1 MSLEKWNDI
10 QLGDHID
17 ILTDYHA
24 NGAYEKLKENIIL
37 KYEPDYAIMV
47 RTLNFEAG
55 DFDNNLIYINKEEY
69 NYLSKSKVYPND
81 IVMNKIANAGSVYIM
96 PDLNQ
101 PVSLAMNLFL
111 IRFKK
116 TLDQRF
122 MYYLIK
128 IYEPYIKQYANGTA
142 TLTITKDSVR
152 NLQFKVPEL
161 STQKKIAKILSSYDD
176 LIENN
181 LKQIKLLEEKARL
194 TYEEWFLRFR
204 IDGQKLEIDKNTGL
218 PFEWEKKSI
227 IDFKS
232 FKQDKSKIKEF
243 VDEKRYLATA
253 DIDKIFIVGD
263 GEIITWKNKPS
274 RAQIKPSKN
283 SVWFA
288 RMSDTYKVLCFS
300 SNDEKL
306 RENIVLSSGFVG
318 FKAKNELCLPFLYC
332 TINSNVFHELKDL
345 YATGATQVSLNN
357 ESMRFMKLIEPNI
370 ETIEKFGKL
379 VFPMIKNISAL
390 VKQNNL
396 LKESRDI
403 LLPRLITGVIDV
415 ENMDLEV

>member
-1 MSLEKWNDI
+1 MEHKLEDI
-10 QLGDHID
+10 CNF
-17 ILTDYHA
+17 Y
-24 NGAYEKLKENIIL
+24 NGGAWSESEYVESGIPVVKVSNI
-37 KYEPDYAIMV
+37 K
-47 RTLNFEAG
+47 G
-55 DFDNNLIYINKEEY
+55 
-69 NYLSKSKVYPND
+69 ND
-81 IVMNKIANAGSVYIM
+81 IVFDNINYISESSLKKYQKNILKTDDVVIATVGSHPSLESSAAGRSVIIPKKIDGHL
-96 PDLNQ
+96 LNQ
-101 PVSLAMNLFL
+101 NAVCLRTKDND
-111 IRFKK
+111 I
-116 TLDQRF
+116 LDQK
-122 MYYLIK
+122 YLGYLAETQAFKNFIQNRGGGAANQMRIPIGAIK
-128 IYEPYIKQYANGTA
+128 SYK
-142 TLTITKDSVR
+142 
-152 NLQFKVPEL
+152 FKIPKE
-161 STQKKIAKILSSYDD
+161 QKKIAKILSSYDD

-274 RAQIKPSKN
+274 RAQITPSKN

-288 RMSDTYKVLCFS
+288 RMSDTYKVLCFTN
-300 SNDEKL
+300 NDEKL
-306 RENIVLSSGFVG
+306 REDIVLSSGFVG
-318 FKAKNELCLPFLYC
+318 FKAKNESCLPFLYC
-332 TINSNVFHELKDL
+332 TINSNIFHELKDL

-379 VFPMIKNISAL
+379 VLPMIKNISVL

>member
-1 MSLEKWNDI
+1 MEHKLEDI
-10 QLGDHID
+10 CNF
-17 ILTDYHA
+17 Y
-24 NGAYEKLKENIIL
+24 NGGAWSESEYVESGIPVVKVSNI
-37 KYEPDYAIMV
+37 K
-47 RTLNFEAG
+47 G
-55 DFDNNLIYINKEEY
+55 
-69 NYLSKSKVYPND
+69 ND
-81 IVMNKIANAGSVYIM
+81 IVFDNINYISESSLKKYQKNILKTDDVVIATVGSHPSLESSAAGRSVIIPKKIDGYLLNQNAVCLRTKNNDILNQKYLGYLAETQAFRNFIQNRGGGAANQMRIPIGAIKSYKFKIPKEQNKIV
-96 PDLNQ
+96 
-101 PVSLAMNLFL
+101 
-111 IRFKK
+111 
-116 TLDQRF
+116 
-122 MYYLIK
+122 
-128 IYEPYIKQYANGTA
+128 
-142 TLTITKDSVR
+142 
-152 NLQFKVPEL
+152 
-161 STQKKIAKILSSYDD
+161 KILSNYDD